1 MTCGETRE
9 YLFAFLDSELDA
21 PLSIELQRHLDG
33 CAHCAREAEIE
44 RTVRKQITSVMV
56 TAPAEIPALDDMV
69 GSMFTHDA
77 APIERIRPA
86 HPIRIFHW
94 GRLLAAAALALA
106 VGASLWLALKDRPA
120 DSGVASLTDLVV
132 ADFEHFLEKGQPVQI
147 ESTDSDAVSVWL
159 RERTAVA
166 VVLPS
171 ALDPRCKLIGG
182 RKCKIAGQPA
192 AFAVYDMKGVPAS
205 LVAVAAQH
213 GDLQGMAEVHHN
225 GATHWVDHS
234 KGYTVVAC
242 RRAELLYA
250 AVGQLPQEEL
260 FCLMSGAVHEGD

>member
-69 GSMFTHDA
+69 GSMFPHDA

-171 ALDPRCKLIGG
+171 GRACPRHWWPSLPSTGISRAWQKSTTTARRTGWTIV
-182 RKCKIAGQPA
+182 RATRSWP
-192 AFAVYDMKGVPAS
+192 VGVPS
-205 LVAVAAQH
+205 CCTPL
-213 GDLQGMAEVHHN
+213 
-225 GATHWVDHS
+225 
-234 KGYTVVAC
+234 
-242 RRAELLYA
+242 
-250 AVGQLPQEEL
+250 
-260 FCLMSGAVHEGD
+260 